1 MFLEFSDIPNHQ
13 NLFLD
18 YLYEF
23 DNVQKYYLK
32 NFRNTS
38 EYENTFNEIAR
49 NNKQHKEILH
59 KIIQEQYKDFKL
71 SKQTQLNIDNLT
83 SEKCITVLT
92 GQQLGILGGPLY
104 SFYKTITAI
113 KLANSLKEKF
123 DNYKFVPVFWLAGD
137 DHDFEEIRSINIL
150 NKENIVQSIRYDD
163 AKPDELNRGSV
174 GNLKLK
180 KGIQSFLSELKSS
193 LRETEFSD
201 ELFVFLNSIYKEGI
215 TFKDAFRKLLFKLF
229 DEYGLIIF
237 DPQDIE
243 VKKILSP
250 LFQKEVLDYRI
261 QSKELVEVSAELE
274 EVYHAQVKVKPINL
288 FVNEKDG
295 RYLLEP
301 VEDKFRLKG
310 KRKTFTE
317 EEILERIQN
326 HPDDFSPNVLLRPV
340 CQDYLFPTAFYVGGP
355 SEVSYFAQAGTL
367 YDFYKIPRP
376 FVYPRSSL
384 TIIEKPIQKIITK
397 YNLNYYD
404 IFIGKDLLNRKIMGE
419 LAEINLE
426 DLFENSKNEI
436 DAVMDNLREK
446 LFAIDPTLNDS
457 VLKTRDKVFQSF
469 NSLKAKSDAAQKR
482 QHNDSFR
489 QIKKLRNFVFPLEDL
504 QERELN
510 FVYFA
515 NKYGLDFVKLIFN
528 ELQINK
534 FAHQILEL

>member
-23 DNVQKYYLK
+23 DNVQKYYHK
-32 NFRNTS
+32 NFRETS
-38 EYENTFNEIAR
+38 EYESTF
-49 NNKQHKEILH
+49 KEITQKNNEHREILYRV
-59 KIIQEQYKDFKL
+59 IQEQYKDFKL

-92 GQQLGILGGPLY
+92 GQQLGISGGPLY

-150 NKENIVQSIRYDD
+150 NKENVVQSIRYDD
-163 AKPDELNRGSV
+163 AKSDELNRGSV

-180 KGIQSFLSELKSS
+180 KGIQSFLSELRSS

-404 IFIGKDLLNRKIMGE
+404 IFIGKDLLNKKIIGE

-457 VLKTRDKVFQSF
+457 VLKTRAKVFQSF
-469 NSLKAKSDAAQKR
+469 NSLKAKSEAAQKR
-482 QHNDSFR
+482 QYNDSFR